1 MAPMPRLGLDQGMV
15 PSQNSEVN
23 PIETRFL
30 SHVGDSLGCTR
41 LRRLIG
47 VVRSGQTSLSPRS
60 SLCLAL
66 SRALLFPRFFWERAY
81 GHEGET
87 PRRPLSGRSAVPES
101 PAEEALGRSSRQIV
115 RSPFRTSAR
124 PHLDD
129 HQSVASP
136 RCPIPLWPP
145 LW

>member
-1 MAPMPRLGLDQGMV
+1 MPRLGLDQGTM

-30 SHVGDSLGCTR
+30 SHAGDSLGCTP

-47 VVRSGQTSLSPRS
+47 LVRSGQTSLSPRS

-81 GHEGET
+81 GHEGER
-87 PRRPLSGRSAVPES
+87 PRPPRSERSATPGS
-101 PAEEALGRSSRQIV
+101 PAEEALGRSSPQSV
-115 RSPFRTSAR
+115 RSPLRT
-124 PHLDD
+124 
-129 HQSVASP
+129 
-136 RCPIPLWPP
+136 
-145 LW
+145 